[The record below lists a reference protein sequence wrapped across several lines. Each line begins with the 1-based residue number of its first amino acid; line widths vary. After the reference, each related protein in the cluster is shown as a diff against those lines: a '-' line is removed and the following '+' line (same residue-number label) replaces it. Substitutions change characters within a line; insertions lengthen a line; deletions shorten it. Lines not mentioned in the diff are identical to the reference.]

1 MLGKL
6 LKYDL
11 RSAGRFWWIAML
23 TMIGASFST
32 SVSYRL
38 YLELSM
44 SQAYLSGEN
53 NVLIALAMMALNII
67 SIISLVVIGASLIF
81 VAVLIYVRYY
91 KHLFTDEGYL
101 TFTLPVSRKQIYFS
115 KLVNAGLWL
124 MLSELVLFACAMVML
139 VIVIPSYGKGIIA
152 FDTLEGMLDTFVNS
166 FKERGGWMI
175 LQGILGVLLAFAA
188 TMLSVGVVYFC
199 ITLGATVA
207 KRAKIIVGIGTYYLI
222 DVVTRIFGTALG
234 IVPMVWV
241 IVILIKFSETNIHL
255 FNGATSIM
263 MLMLF
268 AIVSLLAA
276 FFHCL
281 TLNILERKL
290 NLA

>member
-11 RSAGRFWWIAML
+11 RSVGRFWWIAML

-166 FKERGGWMI
+166 FKERGGWMV

-188 TMLSVGVVYFC
+188 TMLSVGVIYFC

-241 IVILIKFSETNIHL
+241 IVILLKFSETNIHL

-263 MLMLF
+263 MLMFF

-290 NLA
+290 NLS

>member
-11 RSAGRFWWIAML
+11 RSVGRFWWIAML

-241 IVILIKFSETNIHL
+241 IVILLKFSETNIHL

-263 MLMLF
+263 MLMFF

-290 NLA
+290 NLS

>member
-11 RSAGRFWWIAML
+11 WSVGRFWWIAML

-32 SVSYRL
+32 AVSYRL

-44 SQAYLSGEN
+44 SQVYLSGEN

-67 SIISLVVIGASLIF
+67 SIISLVVIGASIIF
-81 VAVLIYVRYY
+81 VAALIYVRYY

-101 TFTLPVSRKQIYFS
+101 TFTLPVSRRQIFFS
-115 KLVNAGLWL
+115 KLVNAGIWL
-124 MLSELVLFACAMVML
+124 LLSELVLFACAMVMI

-152 FDTLEGMLDTFVNS
+152 VDTLRSMIQSILDDCRN
-166 FKERGGWMI
+166 RGFWMVLQVI
-175 LQGILGVLLAFAA
+175 LSVLVTVSA

-222 DVVTRIFGTALG
+222 DVVSRVLGTALG

-241 IVILIKFSETNIHL
+241 IVILLRFSESNIHL
-255 FNGATSIM
+255 FNGAVSIM

-290 NLA
+290 NLS

>member
-11 RSAGRFWWIAML
+11 RSVGRFWWIAML

-32 SVSYRL
+32 AVSYRL
-38 YLELSM
+38 YLEISM

-67 SIISLVVIGASLIF
+67 LIISLVVIGASLIF

-152 FDTLEGMLDTFVNS
+152 VDTLESMLDTLVNS

-207 KRAKIIVGIGTYYLI
+207 KRAKIIVGIGAYYLI

-241 IVILIKFSETNIHL
+241 IVILLKFSETNIHL

-290 NLA
+290 NLS

>member
-11 RSAGRFWWIAML
+11 RSVGRFWWIAML

-32 SVSYRL
+32 AVSYRL
-38 YLELSM
+38 YLEISM

-53 NVLIALAMMALNII
+53 NVLIALALMALNII
-67 SIISLVVIGASLIF
+67 LIISLVVIGASLIF

-152 FDTLEGMLDTFVNS
+152 VDTLESMLDTLVNS

-207 KRAKIIVGIGTYYLI
+207 KRAKIIVGIGAYYLI

-241 IVILIKFSETNIHL
+241 IVILLKFSETNIHL

-290 NLA
+290 NLS

>member
-11 RSAGRFWWIAML
+11 RSVGRFWWIAML

-67 SIISLVVIGASLIF
+67 LIISLVVIGASLIF

-241 IVILIKFSETNIHL
+241 IVILLKFSETNIHL

-263 MLMLF
+263 MLMFF

-290 NLA
+290 NLS

>member
-11 RSAGRFWWIAML
+11 RSVGRFWWIAMF
-23 TMIGASFST
+23 TMIGASFSAA
-32 SVSYRL
+32 VSYRL
-38 YLELSM
+38 NVEITFK
-44 SQAYLSGEN
+44 QALQSGETN
-53 NVLIALAMMALNII
+53 ILISLALMALSLIF
-67 SIISLVVIGASLIF
+67 IISLVAMGACFLF
-81 VAVLIYVRYY
+81 VAILIYVRYY

-101 TFTLPVSRKQIYFS
+101 TFTLPVSRKQIFFS

-124 MLSELVLFACAMVML
+124 VLSEIVLFASVMVML
-139 VIVIPSYGKGIIA
+139 VIVTPTYGKGVIATETLNDIIK
-152 FDTLEGMLDTFVNS
+152 GFVKS
-166 FKERGGWMI
+166 FESRGIWMI
-175 LQGILGVLLAFAA
+175 LQGILGVLSAVSA

-207 KRAKIIVGIGTYYLI
+207 KRAKIIVGIGAYYVI
-222 DVVTRIFGTALG
+222 DVISRVLGTILG
-234 IVPMVWV
+234 VVPMVWI
-241 IVILIKFSETNIHL
+241 IVALTQFSETNLHL
-255 FNGATSIM
+255 FNGAMTV
-263 MLMLF
+263 MLLIFF
-268 AIVSLLAA
+268 AAVSLLAA

>member
-11 RSAGRFWWIAML
+11 RSVGRFWWIAML

-32 SVSYRL
+32 AVSYRL

-44 SQAYLSGEN
+44 SQVYLSGEN

-81 VAVLIYVRYY
+81 VAAIIYVRYY

-101 TFTLPVSRKQIYFS
+101 TFTLPVSRRQIFFS
-115 KLVNAGLWL
+115 KLVNAGIWL
-124 MLSELVLFACAMVML
+124 LLSELVLFACAMVMI

-152 FDTLEGMLDTFVNS
+152 VDTLRSMIQSILDDCRN
-166 FKERGGWMI
+166 RGFWMVLQVI
-175 LQGILGVLLAFAA
+175 LSVLVTVSA

-241 IVILIKFSETNIHL
+241 IVILLRFSESNIHL
-255 FNGATSIM
+255 FNGAVSIM

-290 NLA
+290 NLS